1 MKIKLRHK
9 VRYLS
14 IDNKHPKIHLAR
26 RCSFNGILPLKS
38 ILVNRHIGTSG
49 ECPICQLG
57 PEDIKHLLFLCPVA
71 TDLWRALGISEIINE
86 ALVVDRAGSAVLE
99 SLLSGQDKKFPNF
112 DMGLGETIAVACW
125 YMWWIRRRRVR
136 NEEVPSTSRCRLSI
150 LSITA
155 NAAKVSKSTGTQ
167 LEVKWTSPAPR
178 QVKLNVDASFHENEA
193 AGAVGAII
201 RDYQGQF
208 VAASMK
214 YIPHVSSVS
223 MAEAI
228 AMREGLI
235 LANRRGFSSIIAES
249 DSIDTIDA
257 CKGGETWWTGSA
269 AILADCMDQVASIG
283 NVSFVHCPQEANKT
297 AHELARVCFTD
308 KNSCNWDDEPPSFL
322 LGPLINDVF
331 DGSSKFQTHSFPYQ
345 GT

>member
-1 MKIKLRHK
+1 
-9 VRYLS
+9 
-14 IDNKHPKIHLAR
+14 
-26 RCSFNGILPLKS
+26 
-38 ILVNRHIGTSG
+38 
-49 ECPICQLG
+49 
-57 PEDIKHLLFLCPVA
+57 
-71 TDLWRALGISEIINE
+71 LWRALGISEIIEE

-112 DMGLGETIAVACW
+112 DMGLGEMIAVACW
-125 YMWWIRRRRVR
+125 YLWWIRRQRVQ

-155 NAAKVSKSTGTQ
+155 NAAKVSKSTSTQ
-167 LEVKWTSPAPR
+167 LEVKWTSLAPR
-178 QVKLNVDASFHENEA
+178 QVKLDVDASFHENEA

-201 RDYQGQF
+201 QDYQGQF

-214 YIPHVSSVS
+214 YIPHGSSVS

-235 LANRRGFSSIIAES
+235 LANRRGFSSIITES

-269 AILADCMDQVASIG
+269 AIFVDCMDQVASIG
-283 NVSFVHCPQEANKT
+283 NVSFVHCPREANKT

-322 LGPLINDVF
+322 LGPLINNV
-331 DGSSKFQTHSFPYQ
+331 TVL
-345 GT
+345 